1 MWVKALVDHHN
12 DYSLDGSPGVAA
24 GGDRFKKKG
33 REYTIPD
40 DEEAGLLI
48 ASGIVE
54 EVGVKK

>member
-33 REYTIPD
+33 QEYTIPEATEAQLLID
-40 DEEAGLLI
+40 AGL
-48 ASGIVE
+48 VE